1 MKDFKEYSN
10 IVKERLSE
18 KRFKHTLGVV
28 AAAEKLALTYG
39 ADVEKARIA
48 AILHDITKE
57 DDHNMQLKYCK
68 DFDIILLNGETEIPA
83 LLHAYT
89 GAYYAKNILQVEDA
103 EILNAIYF
111 HTTGHGDMT
120 LLEKVIYLAD
130 YIEDNRTFE
139 GVEEVR
145 SIAFNGIDKAMV
157 VALKQGMQ
165 EVMEK
170 GGSLHFDTVSC
181 YSQLVNKIKGE

>member
-1 MKDFKEYSN
+1 MKNFEELYE
-10 IVKERLSE
+10 IVKGRLSE

-28 AAAEKLALTYG
+28 DAAEKLALKYG
-39 ADVEKARIA
+39 ADIEKAGIA

-57 DDHNMQLKYCK
+57 DEHNKQLKYCEE
-68 DFDIILLNGETEIPA
+68 FGIILLNGETEIPA
-83 LLHAYT
+83 LMHAYT
-89 GAYYAKNILQVEDA
+89 GAYYAKNILGIEDG
-103 EILNAIYF
+103 EILSAIYY
-111 HTTGHGDMT
+111 HTTAHGDMT

-130 YIEDNRTFE
+130 YIEDNRDFE
-139 GVEEVR
+139 GVENVR
-145 SIAFNGIDKAMV
+145 AIAYSDIDEAMT

-181 YSQLVNKIKGE
+181 YSQLVNKKG

>member
-1 MKDFKEYSN
+1 MKSFEELSQ
-10 IVKERLSE
+10 IVKGRLSE

-28 AAAEKLALTYG
+28 DAAIKLAKKYG
-39 ADVEKARIA
+39 ADVEKAKIA

-57 DDHNMQLKYCK
+57 EEHNKQLKYCEE
-68 DFDIILLNGETEIPA
+68 FGIMLLNGETEIPA

-89 GAYYAKNILQVEDA
+89 GAYYAKNILGVEDE
-103 EILNAIYF
+103 EILGAMYY
-111 HTTGHGDMT
+111 HTTGRFDMT

-130 YIEDNRTFE
+130 YIEDNRSFE
-139 GVEEVR
+139 GVEAVR
-145 SIAFNGIDKAMV
+145 SIAYDGIDAAME

-170 GGSLHFDTVSC
+170 GGTLHFDTVSC
-181 YSQLVNKIKGE
+181 YSQIVNNKR